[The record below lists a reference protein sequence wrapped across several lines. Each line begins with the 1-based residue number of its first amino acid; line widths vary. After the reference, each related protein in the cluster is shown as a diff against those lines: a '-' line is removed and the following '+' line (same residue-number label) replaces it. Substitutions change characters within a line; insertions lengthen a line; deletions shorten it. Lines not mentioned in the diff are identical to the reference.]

1 MSAIFGFEER
11 VAQGFIEKGVICL
24 PHTPD
29 GKLDVHNTVAS
40 IKNEDIVFIKH
51 TQPSSLQVK
60 AIGVVTSD
68 FPVEND
74 ADFCLPVDWV
84 WLGKKEIDHF
94 DEKLLASDQ
103 VFYEEHDILVQREI
117 LELLPDAYCLPQE

>member
-11 VAQGFIEKGVICL
+11 VTQGFVEKGVICL
-24 PHTPD
+24 PHALD

-51 TQPSSLQVK
+51 AQPSSLQVK
-60 AIGVVTSD
+60 AVGVVTSD
-68 FPVEND
+68 FPVETD
-74 ADFCLPVDWV
+74 TGFCLPVDWV
-84 WLGKKEIDHF
+84 WRGKKEIDHF
-94 DEKLLASDQ
+94 DEKLLDGNQ